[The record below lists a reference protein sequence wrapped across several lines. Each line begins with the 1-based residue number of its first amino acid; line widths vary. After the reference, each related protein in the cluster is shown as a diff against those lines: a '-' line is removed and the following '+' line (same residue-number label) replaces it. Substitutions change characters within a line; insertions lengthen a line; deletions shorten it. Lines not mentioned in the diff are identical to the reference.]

1 MNKTLKYIVLLAIA
15 CFVGK
20 ASAQELKSEVFS
32 ILNLDYPGLEKVKA
46 LHQEGKDEDAAKAL
60 LDYYRA
66 RTNVKTPDINL
77 NKVTISKEEQQW
89 ADDGLK
95 HTFFVHKG
103 YQPSYN
109 YGEDINWQYWPVKDN
124 ELRWQLHRHKWF
136 TPMGKAYRISGDE
149 KYAKEWAHQYI
160 DWIKKNPLK
169 PEYARYGS
177 FDVLAENNQ
186 KQMRELIDELEKA
199 ENEPGSV
206 AQKVGDLY
214 KMGLDS
220 VRLNKEG
227 VSPISEALK
236 NIASL
241 DDKAAF
247 ASLVAQM
254 HKEGSSPFFQLYVG
268 ADEKNSS
275 MNIVNL
281 YQGGMSMGDRDYY
294 LSEDSANIKIRDA
307 YKKYINKLF
316 TLAGY
321 SAEKAAVTE
330 KNVMNIETAL
340 AKVAFSREETRN
352 PLKNYNKMAM
362 TDFLKQMNGFDWK
375 SYFSALG
382 LDSLN
387 EINPNQLPFIKGM
400 DALVGGLTSEEIRDY
415 LIFKQINTA
424 SSYLSDDFV
433 QARFDFYGK
442 VLSGQQELKPR
453 WKRSLSVTD
462 GALGEALGEMYVAK
476 YFPPE
481 AKERMLKLVENL
493 RISLGEHIDSLEWM
507 SAETKAK
514 AKEKLAAF
522 YVKIGYPDKWRDYS
536 ELTIDPKKSYWDN
549 VREAAIFE
557 SDYMLSDVNKP
568 VDKTRWLMS
577 PQTVNA
583 YYNPTTNE
591 ICFPAGILQPP
602 FFYMDADDAVNY
614 GGIGVVIGHEMT
626 HGFDDQGRQYDKD
639 GNLKDWWTAE
649 DAKQF
654 NLRADK
660 LADQYSSIIV
670 LDTVHAN
677 GRFTL
682 GENIADHGG
691 LRVSYTA
698 FKNATKGQDLKPIDG
713 FTPDQRFY
721 LAYAGLWA
729 QNIRD
734 EEILRLTKIDPHSLG
749 KWRVNAALRNL
760 ESFFQAFGITEKD
773 PMYMKPEDRVTI
785 W

>member
-1 MNKTLKYIVLLAIA
+1 MKQLLILPLVAGALATGCAPKPGAEKSLAIDPSNMDTTVA
-15 CFVGK
+15 CG
-20 ASAQELKSEVFS
+20 
-32 ILNLDYPGLEKVKA
+32 
-46 LHQEGKDEDAAKAL
+46 
-60 LDYYRA
+60 
-66 RTNVKTPDINL
+66 
-77 NKVTISKEEQQW
+77 
-89 ADDGLK
+89 DD
-95 HTFFVHKG
+95 F
-103 YQPSYN
+103 Y
-109 YGEDINWQYWPVKDN
+109 E
-124 ELRWQLHRHKWF
+124 
-136 TPMGKAYRISGDE
+136 
-149 KYAKEWAHQYI
+149 YACGG
-160 DWIKKNPLK
+160 WIKKNPLK

-281 YQGGMSMGDRDYY
+281 YQSGMSMGDRDYY
-294 LSEDSANIKIRDA
+294 LSEDSANVKIRDA
-307 YKKYINKLF
+307 YKKYINELF

-321 SAEKAAVTE
+321 SAEKAAVAE

-352 PLKNYNKMAM
+352 PLKNYNKMPM
-362 TDFLKQMNGFDWK
+362 SDFLKQMNGFDWK

-462 GALGEALGEMYVAK
+462 GALGEALGELYVAK

-536 ELTIDPKKSYWDN
+536 GLTIDPKKSYWDN

-698 FKNATKGQDLKPIDG
+698 FKNAMKGQDLKPIDG

>member
-1 MNKTLKYIVLLAIA
+1 MKQLLILPLVAGALATGCAPKPGAEKSLAIDPSNMDTTVA
-15 CFVGK
+15 C
-20 ASAQELKSEVFS
+20 
-32 ILNLDYPGLEKVKA
+32 
-46 LHQEGKDEDAAKAL
+46 
-60 LDYYRA
+60 
-66 RTNVKTPDINL
+66 
-77 NKVTISKEEQQW
+77 
-89 ADDGLK
+89 
-95 HTFFVHKG
+95 
-103 YQPSYN
+103 
-109 YGEDINWQYWPVKDN
+109 GEDFY
-124 ELRWQLHRHKWF
+124 E
-136 TPMGKAYRISGDE
+136 
-149 KYAKEWAHQYI
+149 YACGG
-160 DWIKKNPLK
+160 WIKKNPLK

-294 LSEDSANIKIRDA
+294 LSEDSANVKIRDA

-321 SAEKAAVTE
+321 SAEKAVAAE

-433 QARFDFYGK
+433 QARFDFYVK

-536 ELTIDPKKSYWDN
+536 GLTIDPKKSYCDN

-670 LDTVHAN
+670 LYTVHAN

>member
-1 MNKTLKYIVLLAIA
+1 MKQLLILPLVAGVLVTGCAPKPGAEKNLAIDPSNMDTTVA
-15 CFVGK
+15 C
-20 ASAQELKSEVFS
+20 
-32 ILNLDYPGLEKVKA
+32 
-46 LHQEGKDEDAAKAL
+46 
-60 LDYYRA
+60 
-66 RTNVKTPDINL
+66 
-77 NKVTISKEEQQW
+77 
-89 ADDGLK
+89 
-95 HTFFVHKG
+95 
-103 YQPSYN
+103 
-109 YGEDINWQYWPVKDN
+109 GEDFY
-124 ELRWQLHRHKWF
+124 E
-136 TPMGKAYRISGDE
+136 
-149 KYAKEWAHQYI
+149 YACGG
-160 DWIKKNPLK
+160 WIKKNPLK

-281 YQGGMSMGDRDYY
+281 YQDGMSMGDRDYY
-294 LSEDSANIKIRDA
+294 LSEDSANVKIRDA

-321 SAEKAAVTE
+321 SAEKAVAAE

-352 PLKNYNKMAM
+352 PLKNYNKMPM

-536 ELTIDPKKSYWDN
+536 GLTIDPKKSYWDN

-660 LADQYSSIIV
+660 LADQYSCIIV

>member
-1 MNKTLKYIVLLAIA
+1 MKQLLILPLVAGVLVTGCAPKPGAEKNLAIDPSNMDTTVA
-15 CFVGK
+15 C
-20 ASAQELKSEVFS
+20 
-32 ILNLDYPGLEKVKA
+32 
-46 LHQEGKDEDAAKAL
+46 
-60 LDYYRA
+60 
-66 RTNVKTPDINL
+66 
-77 NKVTISKEEQQW
+77 
-89 ADDGLK
+89 
-95 HTFFVHKG
+95 
-103 YQPSYN
+103 
-109 YGEDINWQYWPVKDN
+109 GEDFY
-124 ELRWQLHRHKWF
+124 E
-136 TPMGKAYRISGDE
+136 
-149 KYAKEWAHQYI
+149 YACGG
-160 DWIKKNPLK
+160 WIKKNPLK
-169 PEYARYGS
+169 PEYARYSS

-321 SAEKAAVTE
+321 SAEKAAVAE

-352 PLKNYNKMAM
+352 PLKNYNKMPM

-536 ELTIDPKKSYWDN
+536 GLTIDPKKSYWDN

-773 PMYMKPEDRVTI
+773 SMYMKPEDRVTI

>member
-1 MNKTLKYIVLLAIA
+1 M
-15 CFVGK
+15 
-20 ASAQELKSEVFS
+20 
-32 ILNLDYPGLEKVKA
+32 
-46 LHQEGKDEDAAKAL
+46 
-60 LDYYRA
+60 
-66 RTNVKTPDINL
+66 
-77 NKVTISKEEQQW
+77 
-89 ADDGLK
+89 
-95 HTFFVHKG
+95 
-103 YQPSYN
+103 
-109 YGEDINWQYWPVKDN
+109 
-124 ELRWQLHRHKWF
+124 
-136 TPMGKAYRISGDE
+136 
-149 KYAKEWAHQYI
+149 
-160 DWIKKNPLK
+160 
-169 PEYARYGS
+169 
-177 FDVLAENNQ
+177 
-186 KQMRELIDELEKA
+186 
-199 ENEPGSV
+199 
-206 AQKVGDLY
+206 
-214 KMGLDS
+214 
-220 VRLNKEG
+220 
-227 VSPISEALK
+227 
-236 NIASL
+236 

-442 VLSGQQELKPR
+442 VLSGQQELNPR

-773 PMYMKPEDRVTI
+773 SMYMKPEDRVTI

>member
-1 MNKTLKYIVLLAIA
+1 MKQLLILPLVAGALATGCAPKPGAEKSLAIDPSNMDTTVA
-15 CFVGK
+15 C
-20 ASAQELKSEVFS
+20 
-32 ILNLDYPGLEKVKA
+32 
-46 LHQEGKDEDAAKAL
+46 
-60 LDYYRA
+60 
-66 RTNVKTPDINL
+66 
-77 NKVTISKEEQQW
+77 
-89 ADDGLK
+89 
-95 HTFFVHKG
+95 
-103 YQPSYN
+103 
-109 YGEDINWQYWPVKDN
+109 GEDFY
-124 ELRWQLHRHKWF
+124 E
-136 TPMGKAYRISGDE
+136 
-149 KYAKEWAHQYI
+149 YACGG
-160 DWIKKNPLK
+160 WIKKNPLK

-227 VSPISEALK
+227 VSPISEGLK

-294 LSEDSANIKIRDA
+294 LSEDSANVKIRDA

-321 SAEKAAVTE
+321 SAEKAVAAE

-352 PLKNYNKMAM
+352 PLKNYNKMPM

-453 WKRSLSVTD
+453 WKRSLNVTD

-536 ELTIDPKKSYWDN
+536 GLTIDPKKSYWDN

>member
-1 MNKTLKYIVLLAIA
+1 MKQLLILPLVAGALATGCAPKPGAEKSLAIDPSNMDTTVA
-15 CFVGK
+15 CG
-20 ASAQELKSEVFS
+20 
-32 ILNLDYPGLEKVKA
+32 
-46 LHQEGKDEDAAKAL
+46 
-60 LDYYRA
+60 
-66 RTNVKTPDINL
+66 
-77 NKVTISKEEQQW
+77 
-89 ADDGLK
+89 DD
-95 HTFFVHKG
+95 F
-103 YQPSYN
+103 Y
-109 YGEDINWQYWPVKDN
+109 E
-124 ELRWQLHRHKWF
+124 
-136 TPMGKAYRISGDE
+136 
-149 KYAKEWAHQYI
+149 YACGG
-160 DWIKKNPLK
+160 WIKKNPLK

-281 YQGGMSMGDRDYY
+281 YQSGMSMGDRDYY
-294 LSEDSANIKIRDA
+294 LSEDSANVKIRDA

-321 SAEKAAVTE
+321 SAEKAAVAE

-352 PLKNYNKMAM
+352 PLKNYNKMPM
-362 TDFLKQMNGFDWK
+362 SDFLKQMNGFDWK

-382 LDSLN
+382 LNSLN

-400 DALVGGLTSEEIRDY
+400 DAVVGGLTSEEIRDY

-536 ELTIDPKKSYWDN
+536 GLTIDPKKSYWDN

-698 FKNATKGQDLKPIDG
+698 FKNATKGQDLNPIDG

>member
-1 MNKTLKYIVLLAIA
+1 MKQLLILPLVAGVLVTGCAPKPGAEKNLAIDPSNMDTTVA
-15 CFVGK
+15 C
-20 ASAQELKSEVFS
+20 
-32 ILNLDYPGLEKVKA
+32 
-46 LHQEGKDEDAAKAL
+46 
-60 LDYYRA
+60 
-66 RTNVKTPDINL
+66 
-77 NKVTISKEEQQW
+77 
-89 ADDGLK
+89 
-95 HTFFVHKG
+95 
-103 YQPSYN
+103 
-109 YGEDINWQYWPVKDN
+109 GEDFY
-124 ELRWQLHRHKWF
+124 E
-136 TPMGKAYRISGDE
+136 
-149 KYAKEWAHQYI
+149 YACGG
-160 DWIKKNPLK
+160 WIKKNPLK
-169 PEYARYGS
+169 SEYARYGS

-294 LSEDSANIKIRDA
+294 LSEDSANVKIRDA

-321 SAEKAAVTE
+321 SAEKAVAAE

-352 PLKNYNKMAM
+352 PLKNYNKMPM

-536 ELTIDPKKSYWDN
+536 GLTIDPKKSYWDN

>member
-1 MNKTLKYIVLLAIA
+1 MKQLLILPLVAGALATGCAPKPGAEKSLAIDPSNMDTTVA
-15 CFVGK
+15 C
-20 ASAQELKSEVFS
+20 
-32 ILNLDYPGLEKVKA
+32 
-46 LHQEGKDEDAAKAL
+46 
-60 LDYYRA
+60 
-66 RTNVKTPDINL
+66 
-77 NKVTISKEEQQW
+77 
-89 ADDGLK
+89 
-95 HTFFVHKG
+95 
-103 YQPSYN
+103 
-109 YGEDINWQYWPVKDN
+109 GEDFY
-124 ELRWQLHRHKWF
+124 E
-136 TPMGKAYRISGDE
+136 
-149 KYAKEWAHQYI
+149 YACGG
-160 DWIKKNPLK
+160 WIKKNPLK

-294 LSEDSANIKIRDA
+294 LSEDSANVKIRDA

-321 SAEKAAVTE
+321 SAEKAVAAE

-352 PLKNYNKMAM
+352 PLKNYNKMPM

-453 WKRSLSVTD
+453 WKRSLNVTD

-536 ELTIDPKKSYWDN
+536 GLTIDPKKSYWDN

>member
-1 MNKTLKYIVLLAIA
+1 MKQLLILPLVAGVLVTGCAPKPGAEKNLAIDPSNMDTTVA
-15 CFVGK
+15 C
-20 ASAQELKSEVFS
+20 
-32 ILNLDYPGLEKVKA
+32 
-46 LHQEGKDEDAAKAL
+46 
-60 LDYYRA
+60 
-66 RTNVKTPDINL
+66 
-77 NKVTISKEEQQW
+77 
-89 ADDGLK
+89 
-95 HTFFVHKG
+95 
-103 YQPSYN
+103 
-109 YGEDINWQYWPVKDN
+109 GEDFY
-124 ELRWQLHRHKWF
+124 E
-136 TPMGKAYRISGDE
+136 
-149 KYAKEWAHQYI
+149 YACGG
-160 DWIKKNPLK
+160 WIKKNPLK

-321 SAEKAAVTE
+321 SAEKAAVAE

-352 PLKNYNKMAM
+352 PLKNYNKMPM

-375 SYFSALG
+375 SYSSALG

-536 ELTIDPKKSYWDN
+536 GLTIDPKKSYWDN

-773 PMYMKPEDRVTI
+773 SMYMKPEDRVTI

>member
-1 MNKTLKYIVLLAIA
+1 MKQLLILPLVAGALATGCAPKPGAEKNLAIDPSNMDTTVA
-15 CFVGK
+15 C
-20 ASAQELKSEVFS
+20 
-32 ILNLDYPGLEKVKA
+32 
-46 LHQEGKDEDAAKAL
+46 
-60 LDYYRA
+60 
-66 RTNVKTPDINL
+66 
-77 NKVTISKEEQQW
+77 
-89 ADDGLK
+89 
-95 HTFFVHKG
+95 
-103 YQPSYN
+103 
-109 YGEDINWQYWPVKDN
+109 GEDFY
-124 ELRWQLHRHKWF
+124 E
-136 TPMGKAYRISGDE
+136 
-149 KYAKEWAHQYI
+149 YACGG
-160 DWIKKNPLK
+160 WIKKNPLK

-294 LSEDSANIKIRDA
+294 LSEDSANVKIRDA

-321 SAEKAAVTE
+321 SAEKAVAAE

-352 PLKNYNKMAM
+352 PLKNYNKMPM

-536 ELTIDPKKSYWDN
+536 GLTIDPKKSYWDN

>member
-1 MNKTLKYIVLLAIA
+1 MKQLLILPLVAGVLVTGCAPKPGAEKNLAIDPSNMDTTVA
-15 CFVGK
+15 C
-20 ASAQELKSEVFS
+20 
-32 ILNLDYPGLEKVKA
+32 
-46 LHQEGKDEDAAKAL
+46 
-60 LDYYRA
+60 
-66 RTNVKTPDINL
+66 
-77 NKVTISKEEQQW
+77 
-89 ADDGLK
+89 
-95 HTFFVHKG
+95 
-103 YQPSYN
+103 
-109 YGEDINWQYWPVKDN
+109 GEDFY
-124 ELRWQLHRHKWF
+124 E
-136 TPMGKAYRISGDE
+136 
-149 KYAKEWAHQYI
+149 YACGG
-160 DWIKKNPLK
+160 WIKKNPLK

-241 DDKAAF
+241 DDKVAF

-294 LSEDSANIKIRDA
+294 LSEDSANVKIRDA

-321 SAEKAAVTE
+321 SAEKAVAAE

-433 QARFDFYGK
+433 QARFDYYGK

-536 ELTIDPKKSYWDN
+536 GLTIDPKKSYWDN

>member
-1 MNKTLKYIVLLAIA
+1 MKQLLILPLVAGVLVTGCAPKPGAEKNLAIDPSNMDTTVA
-15 CFVGK
+15 C
-20 ASAQELKSEVFS
+20 
-32 ILNLDYPGLEKVKA
+32 
-46 LHQEGKDEDAAKAL
+46 
-60 LDYYRA
+60 
-66 RTNVKTPDINL
+66 
-77 NKVTISKEEQQW
+77 
-89 ADDGLK
+89 
-95 HTFFVHKG
+95 
-103 YQPSYN
+103 
-109 YGEDINWQYWPVKDN
+109 GEDFY
-124 ELRWQLHRHKWF
+124 E
-136 TPMGKAYRISGDE
+136 
-149 KYAKEWAHQYI
+149 YACGG
-160 DWIKKNPLK
+160 WIKKNPLK

-294 LSEDSANIKIRDA
+294 LSEDSANVKIRDA

-321 SAEKAAVTE
+321 SAEKAVAAE

-536 ELTIDPKKSYWDN
+536 GLTIDPKKSYWDN

>member
-1 MNKTLKYIVLLAIA
+1 MKQLLILPLVAGVLVTGCAPKPGAEKNLAIDPSNMDTTVA
-15 CFVGK
+15 C
-20 ASAQELKSEVFS
+20 
-32 ILNLDYPGLEKVKA
+32 
-46 LHQEGKDEDAAKAL
+46 
-60 LDYYRA
+60 
-66 RTNVKTPDINL
+66 
-77 NKVTISKEEQQW
+77 
-89 ADDGLK
+89 
-95 HTFFVHKG
+95 
-103 YQPSYN
+103 
-109 YGEDINWQYWPVKDN
+109 GEDFY
-124 ELRWQLHRHKWF
+124 E
-136 TPMGKAYRISGDE
+136 
-149 KYAKEWAHQYI
+149 YACGG
-160 DWIKKNPLK
+160 WIKKNPLK

-294 LSEDSANIKIRDA
+294 LAEDSANIKIRDA

-321 SAEKAAVTE
+321 SAEKAAVAE

-352 PLKNYNKMAM
+352 PLKNYNKMPM

-536 ELTIDPKKSYWDN
+536 GLTIDPKKSYWDN

-773 PMYMKPEDRVTI
+773 SMYMKPEDRVTI

>member
-1 MNKTLKYIVLLAIA
+1 MKQLLILPLVAGVLVTGCAPKPGAEKNLAIDPSNMDTTVA
-15 CFVGK
+15 C
-20 ASAQELKSEVFS
+20 
-32 ILNLDYPGLEKVKA
+32 
-46 LHQEGKDEDAAKAL
+46 
-60 LDYYRA
+60 
-66 RTNVKTPDINL
+66 
-77 NKVTISKEEQQW
+77 
-89 ADDGLK
+89 
-95 HTFFVHKG
+95 
-103 YQPSYN
+103 
-109 YGEDINWQYWPVKDN
+109 GEDFY
-124 ELRWQLHRHKWF
+124 E
-136 TPMGKAYRISGDE
+136 
-149 KYAKEWAHQYI
+149 YACGG
-160 DWIKKNPLK
+160 WIKKNPLK

-321 SAEKAAVTE
+321 SAEKAAVAE

-352 PLKNYNKMAM
+352 PLKNYNKMPM

-536 ELTIDPKKSYWDN
+536 GLTIDPKKSYWDN

-734 EEILRLTKIDPHSLG
+734 EEILRLTKIDPHSLD

-773 PMYMKPEDRVTI
+773 SMYMKPEDRVTI

>member
-1 MNKTLKYIVLLAIA
+1 MKQLLILPLVAGVLVTGCAPKPGAEKNLAIDPSNMDTTVA
-15 CFVGK
+15 C
-20 ASAQELKSEVFS
+20 
-32 ILNLDYPGLEKVKA
+32 
-46 LHQEGKDEDAAKAL
+46 
-60 LDYYRA
+60 
-66 RTNVKTPDINL
+66 
-77 NKVTISKEEQQW
+77 
-89 ADDGLK
+89 
-95 HTFFVHKG
+95 
-103 YQPSYN
+103 
-109 YGEDINWQYWPVKDN
+109 GEDFY
-124 ELRWQLHRHKWF
+124 E
-136 TPMGKAYRISGDE
+136 
-149 KYAKEWAHQYI
+149 YACGG
-160 DWIKKNPLK
+160 WIKKNPLK

-206 AQKVGDLY
+206 PQKAGDLY

-294 LSEDSANIKIRDA
+294 LSEDSANVKIRDA

-321 SAEKAAVTE
+321 SAEKAVAAE

-352 PLKNYNKMAM
+352 PLKNYNKMPM

-536 ELTIDPKKSYWDN
+536 GLTIDPKKSYWDN

>member
-1 MNKTLKYIVLLAIA
+1 MKQLLILPLVAGVLVTGCAPKPGAEKNLAIDPSNMDTTVA
-15 CFVGK
+15 C
-20 ASAQELKSEVFS
+20 
-32 ILNLDYPGLEKVKA
+32 
-46 LHQEGKDEDAAKAL
+46 
-60 LDYYRA
+60 
-66 RTNVKTPDINL
+66 
-77 NKVTISKEEQQW
+77 
-89 ADDGLK
+89 
-95 HTFFVHKG
+95 
-103 YQPSYN
+103 
-109 YGEDINWQYWPVKDN
+109 GEDFY
-124 ELRWQLHRHKWF
+124 E
-136 TPMGKAYRISGDE
+136 
-149 KYAKEWAHQYI
+149 YACGG
-160 DWIKKNPLK
+160 WIKKNPLK

-321 SAEKAAVTE
+321 SAEKAAVAE

-352 PLKNYNKMAM
+352 PLKNYNKMPM

-536 ELTIDPKKSYWDN
+536 GLTIDPKKSYWDN

-760 ESFFQAFGITEKD
+760 ESFLGFWNYGKRFDVYET
-773 PMYMKPEDRVTI
+773 
-785 W
+785 

>member
-1 MNKTLKYIVLLAIA
+1 
-15 CFVGK
+15 
-20 ASAQELKSEVFS
+20 
-32 ILNLDYPGLEKVKA
+32 
-46 LHQEGKDEDAAKAL
+46 
-60 LDYYRA
+60 
-66 RTNVKTPDINL
+66 
-77 NKVTISKEEQQW
+77 
-89 ADDGLK
+89 
-95 HTFFVHKG
+95 
-103 YQPSYN
+103 
-109 YGEDINWQYWPVKDN
+109 
-124 ELRWQLHRHKWF
+124 
-136 TPMGKAYRISGDE
+136 
-149 KYAKEWAHQYI
+149 
-160 DWIKKNPLK
+160 LK

-294 LSEDSANIKIRDA
+294 LSEDSANVKIRDA

-321 SAEKAAVTE
+321 SAEKAVAAE

-352 PLKNYNKMAM
+352 PLKNYNKMPM

-536 ELTIDPKKSYWDN
+536 GLTIDPKKSYWDN

-649 DAKQF
+649 DAKLF

>member
-1 MNKTLKYIVLLAIA
+1 MKQLLILPLVAGALATGCAPKPGAEKSLAIDPSNMDTTVA
-15 CFVGK
+15 C
-20 ASAQELKSEVFS
+20 
-32 ILNLDYPGLEKVKA
+32 
-46 LHQEGKDEDAAKAL
+46 
-60 LDYYRA
+60 
-66 RTNVKTPDINL
+66 
-77 NKVTISKEEQQW
+77 
-89 ADDGLK
+89 
-95 HTFFVHKG
+95 
-103 YQPSYN
+103 
-109 YGEDINWQYWPVKDN
+109 GEDFY
-124 ELRWQLHRHKWF
+124 E
-136 TPMGKAYRISGDE
+136 
-149 KYAKEWAHQYI
+149 YACGG
-160 DWIKKNPLK
+160 WIKKNPLK

-321 SAEKAAVTE
+321 SAEKAAVAE

-362 TDFLKQMNGFDWK
+362 TDFLKQMNGFDWR
-375 SYFSALG
+375 SYFSVLG

-493 RISLGEHIDSLEWM
+493 RISLSEHIDSLEWM

-536 ELTIDPKKSYWDN
+536 GLTIDPKKSYWDN
-549 VREAAIFE
+549 VREAAVFE

-773 PMYMKPEDRVTI
+773 SMYMKPEDRVTI

>member
-1 MNKTLKYIVLLAIA
+1 MKQLLILPLVAGALATGCAPKPGAEKNLAIDPSNMDTTVA
-15 CFVGK
+15 C
-20 ASAQELKSEVFS
+20 
-32 ILNLDYPGLEKVKA
+32 
-46 LHQEGKDEDAAKAL
+46 
-60 LDYYRA
+60 
-66 RTNVKTPDINL
+66 
-77 NKVTISKEEQQW
+77 
-89 ADDGLK
+89 
-95 HTFFVHKG
+95 
-103 YQPSYN
+103 
-109 YGEDINWQYWPVKDN
+109 GEDFY
-124 ELRWQLHRHKWF
+124 E
-136 TPMGKAYRISGDE
+136 
-149 KYAKEWAHQYI
+149 YACGG
-160 DWIKKNPLK
+160 WIKKNPLK

-294 LSEDSANIKIRDA
+294 LSEDSANVKIRDA

-321 SAEKAAVTE
+321 SAEKAVAAE

-352 PLKNYNKMAM
+352 PLKNYNKMPM

-536 ELTIDPKKSYWDN
+536 GLTIDPKKSYWDN

-773 PMYMKPEDRVTI
+773 SMYMKPEDRVTI

>member
-1 MNKTLKYIVLLAIA
+1 MKQLLILPLVAGVLVTGCAPKPGAEKNLAIDPSNMDTTVA
-15 CFVGK
+15 C
-20 ASAQELKSEVFS
+20 
-32 ILNLDYPGLEKVKA
+32 
-46 LHQEGKDEDAAKAL
+46 
-60 LDYYRA
+60 
-66 RTNVKTPDINL
+66 
-77 NKVTISKEEQQW
+77 
-89 ADDGLK
+89 
-95 HTFFVHKG
+95 
-103 YQPSYN
+103 
-109 YGEDINWQYWPVKDN
+109 GEDFY
-124 ELRWQLHRHKWF
+124 E
-136 TPMGKAYRISGDE
+136 
-149 KYAKEWAHQYI
+149 YACGG
-160 DWIKKNPLK
+160 WIKKNPLK

-294 LSEDSANIKIRDA
+294 LSEDSANVKIRDA

-321 SAEKAAVTE
+321 SAEKAVAAE

-340 AKVAFSREETRN
+340 AKFAFSREETRN
-352 PLKNYNKMAM
+352 PLKNYNKMPM

-536 ELTIDPKKSYWDN
+536 GLTIDPKKSYWDN

>member
-1 MNKTLKYIVLLAIA
+1 MKQLLILPLVAGVLVTGCAPKPGAEKNLAIDPSNMDTTVA
-15 CFVGK
+15 C
-20 ASAQELKSEVFS
+20 
-32 ILNLDYPGLEKVKA
+32 
-46 LHQEGKDEDAAKAL
+46 
-60 LDYYRA
+60 
-66 RTNVKTPDINL
+66 
-77 NKVTISKEEQQW
+77 
-89 ADDGLK
+89 
-95 HTFFVHKG
+95 
-103 YQPSYN
+103 
-109 YGEDINWQYWPVKDN
+109 GEDFY
-124 ELRWQLHRHKWF
+124 E
-136 TPMGKAYRISGDE
+136 
-149 KYAKEWAHQYI
+149 YACGG
-160 DWIKKNPLK
+160 WIKKNPLK

-321 SAEKAAVTE
+321 SAEKAAVAE

-352 PLKNYNKMAM
+352 PLKNYNKMPM

-536 ELTIDPKKSYWDN
+536 GLTIDPKKSYWDN

-577 PQTVNA
+577 PHTVNA

-773 PMYMKPEDRVTI
+773 SMYMKPEDRVTI

>member
-1 MNKTLKYIVLLAIA
+1 MKQLLILPLVAGALATGCAPKPGAEKSLAIDPSNMDTTVA
-15 CFVGK
+15 C
-20 ASAQELKSEVFS
+20 
-32 ILNLDYPGLEKVKA
+32 
-46 LHQEGKDEDAAKAL
+46 
-60 LDYYRA
+60 
-66 RTNVKTPDINL
+66 
-77 NKVTISKEEQQW
+77 
-89 ADDGLK
+89 
-95 HTFFVHKG
+95 
-103 YQPSYN
+103 
-109 YGEDINWQYWPVKDN
+109 GEDFY
-124 ELRWQLHRHKWF
+124 E
-136 TPMGKAYRISGDE
+136 
-149 KYAKEWAHQYI
+149 YACGG
-160 DWIKKNPLK
+160 WIKKNPLK

-639 GNLKDWWTAE
+639 GNLKDWGTAE

>member
-1 MNKTLKYIVLLAIA
+1 MKQLLILPLVAGALATGCAPKPGAEKSLAIDPSNMDTTVA
-15 CFVGK
+15 C
-20 ASAQELKSEVFS
+20 
-32 ILNLDYPGLEKVKA
+32 
-46 LHQEGKDEDAAKAL
+46 
-60 LDYYRA
+60 
-66 RTNVKTPDINL
+66 
-77 NKVTISKEEQQW
+77 
-89 ADDGLK
+89 
-95 HTFFVHKG
+95 
-103 YQPSYN
+103 
-109 YGEDINWQYWPVKDN
+109 GEDFY
-124 ELRWQLHRHKWF
+124 E
-136 TPMGKAYRISGDE
+136 
-149 KYAKEWAHQYI
+149 YACGG
-160 DWIKKNPLK
+160 WIKKNPLK

-294 LSEDSANIKIRDA
+294 LSEDSANVKIRDA

-321 SAEKAAVTE
+321 SAEKAVAAE

-352 PLKNYNKMAM
+352 PLKNYNKMPM

-453 WKRSLSVTD
+453 WKRSLNVTD

-536 ELTIDPKKSYWDN
+536 GLTIDPKKSYWDN

-773 PMYMKPEDRVTI
+773 PMCMKPEDRVTI

>member
-1 MNKTLKYIVLLAIA
+1 MDTTVA
-15 CFVGK
+15 C
-20 ASAQELKSEVFS
+20 
-32 ILNLDYPGLEKVKA
+32 
-46 LHQEGKDEDAAKAL
+46 
-60 LDYYRA
+60 
-66 RTNVKTPDINL
+66 
-77 NKVTISKEEQQW
+77 
-89 ADDGLK
+89 
-95 HTFFVHKG
+95 
-103 YQPSYN
+103 
-109 YGEDINWQYWPVKDN
+109 GEDFY
-124 ELRWQLHRHKWF
+124 E
-136 TPMGKAYRISGDE
+136 
-149 KYAKEWAHQYI
+149 YACGG
-160 DWIKKNPLK
+160 WIKKNPLK

>member
-1 MNKTLKYIVLLAIA
+1 MKQLLILPLVAGALATGCAPKPGAEKSLAIDPSNMDTTVA
-15 CFVGK
+15 C
-20 ASAQELKSEVFS
+20 
-32 ILNLDYPGLEKVKA
+32 
-46 LHQEGKDEDAAKAL
+46 
-60 LDYYRA
+60 
-66 RTNVKTPDINL
+66 
-77 NKVTISKEEQQW
+77 
-89 ADDGLK
+89 
-95 HTFFVHKG
+95 
-103 YQPSYN
+103 
-109 YGEDINWQYWPVKDN
+109 GEDFY
-124 ELRWQLHRHKWF
+124 E
-136 TPMGKAYRISGDE
+136 
-149 KYAKEWAHQYI
+149 YACGG
-160 DWIKKNPLK
+160 WIKKNPLK

-294 LSEDSANIKIRDA
+294 LSEDSANVKIRDA

-321 SAEKAAVTE
+321 SAEKAVAAE

-352 PLKNYNKMAM
+352 PLKNYNKMPM

-453 WKRSLSVTD
+453 WKRSLNVTD

-522 YVKIGYPDKWRDYS
+522 YVKIGYPYKWRDYS
-536 ELTIDPKKSYWDN
+536 GLTIDPKKSYWDN

>member
-1 MNKTLKYIVLLAIA
+1 MKQLLILPLVAGVLVTGCAPKPGAEKNLAIDPSNMDTTVA
-15 CFVGK
+15 C
-20 ASAQELKSEVFS
+20 
-32 ILNLDYPGLEKVKA
+32 
-46 LHQEGKDEDAAKAL
+46 
-60 LDYYRA
+60 
-66 RTNVKTPDINL
+66 
-77 NKVTISKEEQQW
+77 
-89 ADDGLK
+89 
-95 HTFFVHKG
+95 
-103 YQPSYN
+103 
-109 YGEDINWQYWPVKDN
+109 GEDFY
-124 ELRWQLHRHKWF
+124 E
-136 TPMGKAYRISGDE
+136 
-149 KYAKEWAHQYI
+149 YACGG
-160 DWIKKNPLK
+160 WIKKNPLK

-294 LSEDSANIKIRDA
+294 LSEDSANVKIRDA

-321 SAEKAAVTE
+321 SAEKAVAAE

-352 PLKNYNKMAM
+352 PLKNYNKMSM

-536 ELTIDPKKSYWDN
+536 GLTIDPKKSYWDN

>member
-1 MNKTLKYIVLLAIA
+1 MKQLLILPLVAGALATGCAPRPGAEKSLAIDPSNMDTTVA
-15 CFVGK
+15 CG
-20 ASAQELKSEVFS
+20 
-32 ILNLDYPGLEKVKA
+32 
-46 LHQEGKDEDAAKAL
+46 
-60 LDYYRA
+60 
-66 RTNVKTPDINL
+66 
-77 NKVTISKEEQQW
+77 
-89 ADDGLK
+89 DD
-95 HTFFVHKG
+95 F
-103 YQPSYN
+103 Y
-109 YGEDINWQYWPVKDN
+109 E
-124 ELRWQLHRHKWF
+124 
-136 TPMGKAYRISGDE
+136 
-149 KYAKEWAHQYI
+149 YACGG
-160 DWIKKNPLK
+160 WIKKNPLK

-186 KQMRELIDELEKA
+186 KQMRELIDELGKA
-199 ENEPGSV
+199 ENEKGSV

-220 VRLNKEG
+220 VRLNKES
-227 VSPISEALK
+227 VFPVLEALG
-236 NIASL
+236 NISSVN
-241 DDKAAF
+241 DRAAF
-247 ASLVAQM
+247 ASLIAQM
-254 HKEGSSPFFQLYVG
+254 HKEGSSPFFQLYVS

-275 MNIVNL
+275 MNIVSL
-281 YQGGMSMGDRDYY
+281 YQSGMSMGDRDYY
-294 LSEDSANIKIRDA
+294 LLEDSANIKIRNE

-316 TLAGY
+316 TLADFTP
-321 SAEKAAVTE
+321 EKAAAAE
-330 KNVMNIETAL
+330 KTVMDIETEL

-352 PLKNYNKMAM
+352 PLKNYNKMPM
-362 TDFLKQMNGFDWK
+362 SDFLKQMTGFDWK

-400 DALVGGLTSEEIRDY
+400 DALIGKLTPEEIQDY
-415 LIFKQINTA
+415 LIFKQLNTA
-424 SSYLSDDFV
+424 ASYLSDDFV

-442 VLSGQQELKPR
+442 VLSGQQEMKPR

-493 RISLGEHIDSLEWM
+493 RISLGQHIDSLEWM
-507 SAETKAK
+507 SAETKVK

-536 ELTIDPKKSYWDN
+536 KLTIDPEKPYWNN

-557 SDYMLSDVNKP
+557 SEYMLNDVNKP

-639 GNLKDWWTAE
+639 GNLKDWWTEKDAE
-649 DAKQF
+649 QF
-654 NLRADK
+654 TLRADK

-760 ESFFQAFGITEKD
+760 ESFFQTFGITEND

>member
-1 MNKTLKYIVLLAIA
+1 MKQLLILPLVAGALATGCAPKPGAEKNLAIDPSNMDTTVA
-15 CFVGK
+15 C
-20 ASAQELKSEVFS
+20 
-32 ILNLDYPGLEKVKA
+32 
-46 LHQEGKDEDAAKAL
+46 
-60 LDYYRA
+60 
-66 RTNVKTPDINL
+66 
-77 NKVTISKEEQQW
+77 
-89 ADDGLK
+89 
-95 HTFFVHKG
+95 
-103 YQPSYN
+103 
-109 YGEDINWQYWPVKDN
+109 GEDFY
-124 ELRWQLHRHKWF
+124 E
-136 TPMGKAYRISGDE
+136 
-149 KYAKEWAHQYI
+149 YACGG
-160 DWIKKNPLK
+160 WIKKNPLK

-294 LSEDSANIKIRDA
+294 LSEDSANVKIRDA

-321 SAEKAAVTE
+321 SAEKAVAAE

-352 PLKNYNKMAM
+352 PLKNYNKMPM

-536 ELTIDPKKSYWDN
+536 GLTIDPKKSYWDN

-602 FFYMDADDAVNY
+602 FFYMNADDAVNY

>member
-1 MNKTLKYIVLLAIA
+1 MKQLLILPLVAGALATGCAPKPGAEKSLAIDPSNMDTTVA
-15 CFVGK
+15 C
-20 ASAQELKSEVFS
+20 
-32 ILNLDYPGLEKVKA
+32 
-46 LHQEGKDEDAAKAL
+46 
-60 LDYYRA
+60 
-66 RTNVKTPDINL
+66 
-77 NKVTISKEEQQW
+77 
-89 ADDGLK
+89 
-95 HTFFVHKG
+95 
-103 YQPSYN
+103 
-109 YGEDINWQYWPVKDN
+109 GEDFY
-124 ELRWQLHRHKWF
+124 E
-136 TPMGKAYRISGDE
+136 
-149 KYAKEWAHQYI
+149 YACGG
-160 DWIKKNPLK
+160 WIKKNPLK

-294 LSEDSANIKIRDA
+294 LSEDSANVKIRDA

-321 SAEKAAVTE
+321 SAEKAVAAE

-536 ELTIDPKKSYWDN
+536 GLTIDPKKSYWDN

-734 EEILRLTKIDPHSLG
+734 EEILRLTTIDPHSLG

>member
-1 MNKTLKYIVLLAIA
+1 MKQLLILPLVAGVLVTGCAPKPGAEKNLAIDPSNMDTT
-15 CFVGK
+15 V
-20 ASAQELKSEVFS
+20 AS
-32 ILNLDYPGLEKVKA
+32 
-46 LHQEGKDEDAAKAL
+46 
-60 LDYYRA
+60 
-66 RTNVKTPDINL
+66 
-77 NKVTISKEEQQW
+77 
-89 ADDGLK
+89 
-95 HTFFVHKG
+95 
-103 YQPSYN
+103 
-109 YGEDINWQYWPVKDN
+109 GEDFY
-124 ELRWQLHRHKWF
+124 E
-136 TPMGKAYRISGDE
+136 
-149 KYAKEWAHQYI
+149 YACGG
-160 DWIKKNPLK
+160 WIKKNPLK

-241 DDKAAF
+241 DDKVAF

-294 LSEDSANIKIRDA
+294 LSEDSANVKIRDA

-321 SAEKAAVTE
+321 SAEKAVAAE

-536 ELTIDPKKSYWDN
+536 GLTIDPKKSYWDN

-577 PQTVNA
+577 SQTVNA

>member
-1 MNKTLKYIVLLAIA
+1 MKQLLILPLVAGALATGCAPKPGAEKSLAIDPSNMDTTVA
-15 CFVGK
+15 C
-20 ASAQELKSEVFS
+20 
-32 ILNLDYPGLEKVKA
+32 
-46 LHQEGKDEDAAKAL
+46 
-60 LDYYRA
+60 
-66 RTNVKTPDINL
+66 
-77 NKVTISKEEQQW
+77 
-89 ADDGLK
+89 
-95 HTFFVHKG
+95 
-103 YQPSYN
+103 
-109 YGEDINWQYWPVKDN
+109 GEDFY
-124 ELRWQLHRHKWF
+124 E
-136 TPMGKAYRISGDE
+136 
-149 KYAKEWAHQYI
+149 YACGG
-160 DWIKKNPLK
+160 WIKKNPLK

-294 LSEDSANIKIRDA
+294 LSEDSANVKIRDA

-321 SAEKAAVTE
+321 SAEKAVAAE

-536 ELTIDPKKSYWDN
+536 GLTIDPKKSYWDN

-749 KWRVNAALRNL
+749 KWCVNAALRNL

>member
-1 MNKTLKYIVLLAIA
+1 MKQLLILPLVAGVLVTGCAPKPGAEKNLAIDPSNMDTTVA
-15 CFVGK
+15 C
-20 ASAQELKSEVFS
+20 
-32 ILNLDYPGLEKVKA
+32 
-46 LHQEGKDEDAAKAL
+46 
-60 LDYYRA
+60 
-66 RTNVKTPDINL
+66 
-77 NKVTISKEEQQW
+77 
-89 ADDGLK
+89 
-95 HTFFVHKG
+95 
-103 YQPSYN
+103 
-109 YGEDINWQYWPVKDN
+109 GEDFY
-124 ELRWQLHRHKWF
+124 E
-136 TPMGKAYRISGDE
+136 
-149 KYAKEWAHQYI
+149 YACGG
-160 DWIKKNPLK
+160 WIKKNPLK

-294 LSEDSANIKIRDA
+294 LSEDSANVKIRDA

-321 SAEKAAVTE
+321 SAEKAVAAE

-352 PLKNYNKMAM
+352 PLKNYNKMPM

-536 ELTIDPKKSYWDN
+536 GLTIDPKKSYWDN

-614 GGIGVVIGHEMT
+614 GGIGVVIGHEIT

>member
-1 MNKTLKYIVLLAIA
+1 MKQLLILPLVAGALATGCAPKPGAEKSLAIDPSNMDTTVA
-15 CFVGK
+15 C
-20 ASAQELKSEVFS
+20 
-32 ILNLDYPGLEKVKA
+32 
-46 LHQEGKDEDAAKAL
+46 
-60 LDYYRA
+60 
-66 RTNVKTPDINL
+66 
-77 NKVTISKEEQQW
+77 
-89 ADDGLK
+89 
-95 HTFFVHKG
+95 
-103 YQPSYN
+103 
-109 YGEDINWQYWPVKDN
+109 GEDFY
-124 ELRWQLHRHKWF
+124 E
-136 TPMGKAYRISGDE
+136 
-149 KYAKEWAHQYI
+149 YACGG
-160 DWIKKNPLK
+160 WIKKNPLK

-321 SAEKAAVTE
+321 SAEKAAVAE

-352 PLKNYNKMAM
+352 PLKNYNKMPM

-536 ELTIDPKKSYWDN
+536 GLTIDPKKSYWDN

>member
-1 MNKTLKYIVLLAIA
+1 MKHLLILPLVAGVLVTGCAPKPGAEKNLAIDPSNMDTTVA
-15 CFVGK
+15 C
-20 ASAQELKSEVFS
+20 
-32 ILNLDYPGLEKVKA
+32 
-46 LHQEGKDEDAAKAL
+46 
-60 LDYYRA
+60 
-66 RTNVKTPDINL
+66 
-77 NKVTISKEEQQW
+77 
-89 ADDGLK
+89 
-95 HTFFVHKG
+95 
-103 YQPSYN
+103 
-109 YGEDINWQYWPVKDN
+109 GEDFY
-124 ELRWQLHRHKWF
+124 E
-136 TPMGKAYRISGDE
+136 
-149 KYAKEWAHQYI
+149 YACGG
-160 DWIKKNPLK
+160 WIKKNPLK

-321 SAEKAAVTE
+321 SAEKAAVAE

-352 PLKNYNKMAM
+352 PLKNYNKMPM

-375 SYFSALG
+375 SYFSALS

-536 ELTIDPKKSYWDN
+536 GLTIDPKKSYWDN

-698 FKNATKGQDLKPIDG
+698 FKNATKGQDLKPIAG

-773 PMYMKPEDRVTI
+773 SMYMKPEDRVTI